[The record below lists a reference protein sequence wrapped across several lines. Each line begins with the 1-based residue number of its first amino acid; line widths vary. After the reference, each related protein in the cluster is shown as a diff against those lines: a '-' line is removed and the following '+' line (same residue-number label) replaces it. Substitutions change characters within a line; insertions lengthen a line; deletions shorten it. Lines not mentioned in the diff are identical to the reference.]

1 MDILKEMNETDL
13 KSLAIDKTLDRQR
26 ILNALSGSD
35 MNGGLQ
41 LPISKV
47 NFTFYYFHAKF
58 VKIITVHDVFSKFC
72 YLKM

>member
-26 ILNALSGSD
+26 ILNALSGGD

-47 NFTFYYFHAKF
+47 NFTFYCFRRL
-58 VKIITVHDVFSKFC
+58 ITFTRS
-72 YLKM
+72 L

>member
-47 NFTFYYFHAKF
+47 NFTFYFF
-58 VKIITVHDVFSKFC
+58 RRFIIFTRS
-72 YLKM
+72 L